1 LKRRE
6 ARYSYALEK
15 AVEAAAGAADLI
27 LLFLDPTTIHYKV
40 LSLYLP
46 SSYHCMLLRGYLE
59 LHVVAPR
66 ILTYMLTYADI

>member
-46 SSYHCMLLRGYLE
+46 SSITASCH
-59 LHVVAPR
+59 
-66 ILTYMLTYADI
+66 ADISSAR